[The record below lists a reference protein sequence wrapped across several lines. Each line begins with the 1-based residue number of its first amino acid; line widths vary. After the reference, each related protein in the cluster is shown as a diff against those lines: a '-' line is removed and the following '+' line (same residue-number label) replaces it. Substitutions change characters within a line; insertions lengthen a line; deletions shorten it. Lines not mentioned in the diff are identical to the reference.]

1 MMDLIG
7 KQLLEMM
14 SLKPI
19 PEASI
24 EKMKDNSQKSTFVD
38 LLSNIQD
45 KRVMKV
51 FGKRAAE
58 EEAIILYQK
67 S

>member
-1 MMDLIG
+1 
-7 KQLLEMM
+7 M

-24 EKMKDNSQKSTFVD
+24 EKMKQTIHKKSTCVD
-38 LLSNIQD
+38 LWSNIQD

>member
-1 MMDLIG
+1 
-7 KQLLEMM
+7 MM

-24 EKMKDNSQKSTFVD
+24 EKMKQTIHKKSTCVD
-38 LLSNIQD
+38 LWSNIQD